1 MKIDSGQVTAMAAA
15 VPGNVKRE
23 RAVTGLSQPRVAEG
37 MRALGC
43 WWYPETVSQVE
54 HGARQLK
61 VKELLALSAVLGC
74 GTDVLLFGRGGQ

>member
-1 MKIDSGQVTAMAAA
+1 MTAALPANLLAQRRLSGMTQ
-15 VPGNVKRE
+15 PG
-23 RAVTGLSQPRVAEG
+23 VAEG

-54 HGARQLK
+54 HGTRQLK

-74 GTDVLLFGRGGQ
+74 DVEAMLWNGGER